1 MAEHIP
7 KDSWKSTRP
16 RAEELPTMPTEW
28 GQRLGG
34 VPIGRDQDTRKAIA
48 DAATKRLKDAEARAA
63 EERRTLLTQSG
74 QRPGGVPIDRIQD
87 KSRNS
92 ARSMAEEPPMLP
104 REWGQRLGGNGVR
117 IGRGQARRNAIADAA
132 SKRLSDAK
140 DCASGTE
147 HGRATVEETMNIDDQ
162 EYVNDEAGFWAC
174 GVCTLVN
181 SVNHLC
187 CDACGTERSG
197 GMNWTDAEL

>member
-1 MAEHIP
+1 MAEHIS
-7 KDSWKSTRP
+7 KDSWKSNRP
-16 RAEELPTMPTEW
+16 RAEELPTLPTEW

-34 VPIGRDQDTRKAIA
+34 VPIGRGQDTRKAIA

-63 EERRTLLTQSG
+63 EERRTLPTQSG
-74 QRPGGVPIDRIQD
+74 QRLEGISIDQNQD
-87 KSRNS
+87 KSRKS

-104 REWGQRLGGNGVR
+104 PEWGQRLGGDGVR
-117 IGRGQARRNAIADAA
+117 IGRGQARRKAIADAV

-140 DCASGTE
+140 ACASGTE
-147 HGRATVEETMNIDDQ
+147 YGRATVEEPMNIDDQ
-162 EYVNDEAGFWAC
+162 KNADDEAGFWAC

-181 SVNHLC
+181 LANNPC